1 MRVFQLMPTIAMGDA
16 VSNDAIA
23 IGKVLKGMGY
33 DTGIY
38 AENIDGRLPSG
49 TAKPVSKLPR
59 LSSADTV
66 LYHLSTGS
74 QLSFTLQN
82 LRCRKGVIYHNI
94 TPSYFFRPYNGEL
107 EELLDFGRKGAAH
120 LADKADFCL
129 ADSEYNKKELQELG
143 YKCDITVRPVLI
155 PFTDYAQRPDDAV
168 IKRYDNDGY
177 VNFLF
182 VGRVA
187 PNKKHEDVIKT
198 FCSYQKH
205 CNPKSRL
212 IFVGSWQGT
221 ELYYR
226 RLQRYVQALEL
237 ENVLFTGHVS
247 FPQLLAYYQIA
258 DMFIC
263 MSEHEGF
270 CVPLVEAM
278 YFGVPIMAYASSAV
292 PDTLGGTGIL
302 LRDKDPV
309 AAAFTADRVLRDT
322 ELKREIV
329 SQQRR
334 RQQDFAYNIVKK
346 QLEEQLKA
354 VIG

>member
-1 MRVFQLMPTIAMGDA
+1 MRVLQLMPTIAMGDA

-23 IGKVLKGMGY
+23 VGKVLKAMGY

-38 AENIDGRLPSG
+38 AENIDNRLPTG
-49 TAKPVSKLPR
+49 TVKHISKLPR
-59 LSSADTV
+59 LSSADTI

-74 QLSFTLQN
+74 QLSFQISD
-82 LRCRKGVIYHNI
+82 LRCRKGIIYHNI

-107 EELLDFGRKGAAH
+107 EELLDYGRKGAAY
-120 LADKADFCL
+120 LADKADFCI
-129 ADSEYNKKELQELG
+129 ADSEYNKRELQDLG
-143 YKCDITVRPVLI
+143 YKCDITVRPILI
-155 PFTDYAQRPDDAV
+155 PFTDYSQKPDDAV
-168 IKRYDNDGY
+168 MKHYDNDGF

-187 PNKKHEDVIKT
+187 PNKKHEDVIR
-198 FCSYQKH
+198 FFYNYQKH

-226 RLQRYVQALEL
+226 RLQRYIQALEL
-237 ENVLFTGHVS
+237 KNVLFAGHVS
-247 FPQLLAYYQIA
+247 FSQLIAYYQVA
-258 DMFIC
+258 DMFVC

-278 YFGVPIMAYASSAV
+278 YFGVPIMAYNSSAV
-292 PDTLGGTGIL
+292 PYTLGGTGIL
-302 LRDKDPV
+302 LKDKDPMV
-309 AAAFTADRVLRDT
+309 AALTAHRILNDSV
-322 ELKREIV
+322 LKREIV

-334 RQQDFAYNIVKK
+334 RQQDFAYNTVKK
-346 QLEEQLKA
+346 QLEDQLRA
-354 VIG
+354 AIG